1 MKGKFD
7 ADSLKELCINHFEKV
22 LFGILVVFFLMMIR
36 SALQV
41 KPYTKKPDQLSS
53 ACSQARAKLEA
64 VQEVEPVTRSY
75 DTLVVGIQEEIP
87 ASEYVTSASWN
98 PILSKE
104 GQKRKSPRALAV
116 TNLNV
121 VEWHGSV
128 QRPQRMDETGAEN
141 AFDDGL
147 GGRRLSQTEG
157 VRCCILIGEI
167 PMAEQELEYQ
177 RKLGL
182 RDLSNF
188 KGAGAGRMDTME
200 DPADSPMFYNYAVQ
214 RAEVPADGDISKLTD
229 NDWEDLRRKVRGKP
243 SINEQRILYFQ
254 GEGELGSRGGSMDLP
269 EKYAPPQLWR
279 VAKTAEDLKAQKEGK
294 NQDSKTAKGR
304 NARGANPAMANPD
317 GMTVNGMTQAR
328 NESLMIPLPQVS
340 NSGSNMQFDWVTYL
354 PYPEEFE
361 LELTSMDGRGLR
373 RPANA
378 DADAENEGSEDAED
392 EEFED
397 AEEEDYAGN
406 NDDEYELVEDQ
417 NVNDNMDQEA
427 KVRLFRYVDYT
438 VEPGK
443 QYVYRVKVQLH
454 NPNYQYDPPFN
465 VENPDDRKVKY
476 LESAWSNVT
485 PPVTIPLDQHFY
497 LPGYAKKFTTDIK
510 EKRWSPY
517 LTLMPVT
524 FNETDGNEDFT
535 YFSEIMNLESKKS
548 SRNSRRKPKKEEPVR
563 IYPGQVLNLMVYED
577 SIRQLGNMDQGM
589 NPQRRYD
596 DDEEEDRPRKSF
608 RTGFILLDAR
618 GGKELYAPL
627 DKRDF
632 EGAAQEIKSHPEG
645 IYSPSMVL
653 LMGPKGD
660 FVIQSELED
669 VSDVYRRRDKS
680 QQQNLELES
689 MMQQNGMENQEEDRR
704 SRRSSSRRNR
714 MNEGGDMG
722 GTQNNRTNRLR

>member
-22 LFGILVVFFLMMIR
+22 LFGILVVFFLMMIQ

-87 ASEYVTSASWN
+87 AAQYATTASWN

-104 GQKRKSPRALAV
+104 GQKRKTPRALAV

-128 QRPQRMDETGAEN
+128 QRPQRTDEAGAEN

-188 KGAGAGRMDTME
+188 KEAARIDTMD
-200 DPADSPMFYNYAVQ
+200 DPADSPMFYNYSVQ

-229 NDWEDLRRKVRGKP
+229 KDWEDLRKKLRGKP
-243 SINEQRILYFQ
+243 SINEQRIIYFQ
-254 GEGELGSRGGSMDLP
+254 GDGELGSRGGSMDLP
-269 EKYAPPQLWR
+269 DKYAPPELWR
-279 VAKTAEDLKAQKEGK
+279 VAKTAEDLEAQKDGK
-294 NQDSKTAKGR
+294 SPENKTAKGR
-304 NARGANPAMANPD
+304 NPRNANPAMTGHD
-317 GMTVNGMTQAR
+317 GTTVNGMTHAR

-340 NSGSNMQFDWVTYL
+340 NSGTNMQFDWVTYL

-373 RPANA
+373 RTADA
-378 DADAENEGSEDAED
+378 DADAEEAE
-392 EEFED
+392 ED
-397 AEEEDYAGN
+397 AEEEDYAEEE
-406 NDDEYELVEDQ
+406 DDEYELVEDQ
-417 NVNDNMDQEA
+417 NANDSMDQEA
-427 KVRLFRYVDYT
+427 NVRLFRYVD
-438 VEPGK
+438 
-443 QYVYRVKVQLH
+443 YRVKVQLH

-465 VENPDDRKVKY
+465 VEDPEDRKVKY
-476 LESAWSNVT
+476 LESEWSNVT

-535 YFSEIMNLESKKS
+535 YFSEIMKLESKKS
-548 SRNSRRKPKKEEPVR
+548 SRNSRQKPKKEEPVR

-689 MMQQNGMENQEEDRR
+689 MMQQNGMENQEENSRTSRR
-704 SRRSSSRRNR
+704 SRRDRQ
-714 MNEGGDMG
+714 NENGDMG
-722 GTQNNRTNRLR
+722 GTQRGTNRLR

>member
-22 LFGILVVFFLMMIR
+22 LFGILVVFFLMMIQ

-53 ACSQARAKLEA
+53 ACNQARAKLEA

-87 ASEYVTSASWN
+87 AAQYATTASWN

-128 QRPQRMDETGAEN
+128 QRPQRTDEAGAEN

-147 GGRRLSQTEG
+147 GGGRLSQTEG
-157 VRCCILIGEI
+157 VRCCILIGEL

-182 RDLSNF
+182 RDLSKFQEAARTN
-188 KGAGAGRMDTME
+188 MME
-200 DPADSPMFYNYAVQ
+200 NPADSPMFYNYSVQ

-229 NDWEDLRRKVRGKP
+229 KDWEDLRKKLRGKP

-254 GEGELGSRGGSMDLP
+254 GDGELGSRGGSMDLP
-269 EKYAPPQLWR
+269 DKYAPPELWR
-279 VAKTAEDLKAQKEGK
+279 VAKTAEDLEAQKDGK
-294 NQDSKTAKGR
+294 TQDGKTAKGK
-304 NARGANPAMANPD
+304 NTRGMNPAAMAGPD

-328 NESLMIPLPQVS
+328 NESLMIPLPQVVQ
-340 NSGSNMQFDWVTYL
+340 SGSSMQFDWVTYL

-361 LELTSMDGRGLR
+361 LELNSMDGRGLR
-373 RPANA
+373 RTGS
-378 DADAENEGSEDAED
+378 DADEED
-392 EEFED
+392 ED
-397 AEEEDYAGN
+397 AEEEVSEEDV
-406 NDDEYELVEDQ
+406 DEEEEDEYEVVENQ
-417 NVNDNMDQEA
+417 NLNDNMDQEA
-427 KVRLFRYVDYT
+427 NVRLFRYVDYT

-524 FNETDGNEDFT
+524 FNEMDGNEDFT
-535 YFSEIMNLESKKS
+535 YFSEIMKLESKKS

-577 SIRQLGNMDQGM
+577 SIRQLGSMDQGM
-589 NPQRRYD
+589 NPQRQY

-680 QQQNLELES
+680 QQQNLELEA
-689 MMQQNGMENQEEDRR
+689 MMQQNGMEDQEDDRR
-704 SRRSSSRRNR
+704 TRRSSTRRNR
-714 MNEGGDMG
+714 NEGGDMG
-722 GTQNNRTNRLR
+722 GTQNSRTNRTNRLR

>member
-22 LFGILVVFFLMMIR
+22 LFGILVVFFLMMIQ

-87 ASEYVTSASWN
+87 ASQYATTASWN

-104 GQKRKSPRALAV
+104 GQKRKTPRALAV

-128 QRPQRMDETGAEN
+128 QRPQRTDEAGAEN

-147 GGRRLSQTEG
+147 GGGRLSQTEG

-188 KGAGAGRMDTME
+188 KEASRMGTMD
-200 DPADSPMFYNYAVQ
+200 DPADSPMFYNYSVQ

-229 NDWEDLRRKVRGKP
+229 KDWEDLRKKLRGKP
-243 SINEQRILYFQ
+243 SINEQRIIYFQ
-254 GEGELGSRGGSMDLP
+254 GDGELGSRGGSMDLP
-269 EKYAPPQLWR
+269 DKYAPPELWR
-279 VAKTAEDLKAQKEGK
+279 VAKTAEDLEAQKDGK
-294 NQDSKTAKGR
+294 SPENKTAKGR
-304 NARGANPAMANPD
+304 NPRNANPAMTGHD
-317 GMTVNGMTQAR
+317 GTTVNGMTHAR

-340 NSGSNMQFDWVTYL
+340 NSGTNMQFDWVTYL

-361 LELTSMDGRGLR
+361 LELNSMDGRGLR
-373 RPANA
+373 RTGS
-378 DADAENEGSEDAED
+378 DADEED
-392 EEFED
+392 ED
-397 AEEEDYAGN
+397 AEEEVSEEDV
-406 NDDEYELVEDQ
+406 DEEDEDEYEVVEDQ
-417 NVNDNMDQEA
+417 NANDNMDQEA
-427 KVRLFRYVDYT
+427 NVRLFRYVDYT

-535 YFSEIMNLESKKS
+535 YFSEIMKLESKRS

-577 SIRQLGNMDQGM
+577 SIRQLGSMDQGM

-722 GTQNNRTNRLR
+722 GTQNSRTNRLR

>member
-22 LFGILVVFFLMMIR
+22 LFGILVVFFLMMIQ

-53 ACSQARAKLEA
+53 ACNQARAKLEA

-87 ASEYVTSASWN
+87 AAQYATAASWN

-128 QRPQRMDETGAEN
+128 QRPQRTDEAGAEN

-157 VRCCILIGEI
+157 VRCCILIGEL

-182 RDLSNF
+182 RDLSKFQDAARTN
-188 KGAGAGRMDTME
+188 TME
-200 DPADSPMFYNYAVQ
+200 NPADSPMFYNYSVQ

-229 NDWEDLRRKVRGKP
+229 KDWEDLRKKLRGKP
-243 SINEQRILYFQ
+243 SINEQRIHYFQ
-254 GEGELGSRGGSMDLP
+254 GDGKLGSRGGSMDLP
-269 EKYAPPQLWR
+269 DKYAPPELWR
-279 VAKTAEDLKAQKEGK
+279 VAKTAEDLEAQKDGK
-294 NQDSKTAKGR
+294 TQDGKTAKGK
-304 NARGANPAMANPD
+304 NTRGMNPAAMAGPD
-317 GMTVNGMTQAR
+317 GMTVNGMTQAK
-328 NESLMIPLPQVS
+328 NESLMIPLPQVVQS
-340 NSGSNMQFDWVTYL
+340 SSSMQFDWVTYL

-361 LELTSMDGRGLR
+361 LELNSMDGRGLR
-373 RPANA
+373 RPGSDADEE
-378 DADAENEGSEDAED
+378 DADAEEDT
-392 EEFED
+392 
-397 AEEEDYAGN
+397 AEEEE
-406 NDDEYELVEDQ
+406 DEYEVVENQ
-417 NVNDNMDQEA
+417 NVNDNMDREA
-427 KVRLFRYVDYT
+427 NVRLFRYVDYT

-524 FNETDGNEDFT
+524 FNEMDGNEDFT

-563 IYPGQVLNLMVYED
+563 IQPGQVLNLMVYEY
-577 SIRQLGNMDQGM
+577 SIRQLGSMDQGM
-589 NPQRRYD
+589 DPQRRFA

-632 EGAAQEIKSHPEG
+632 EGAAQKIKSYPEG

-680 QQQNLELES
+680 QQQNLELKA
-689 MMQQNGMENQEEDRR
+689 MMQQNGMEDQEEGRR
-704 SRRSSSRRNR
+704 TRRSSTRRNR
-714 MNEGGDMG
+714 NEGGDMG
-722 GTQNNRTNRLR
+722 GTQNSRTNRTNRLR